1 MINTLHL
8 KNIGIIDEITIDFNK
23 GLNVLTGETG
33 AGKSLIIDSI
43 AILSGGRVLKEI
55 IRKGANYSF
64 VEASIYLPK
73 EKLSQDNYVIV
84 SREIYLTG
92 KNICKINGRLVT
104 VNELKEFMQN
114 VVDIH
119 GQNDNQKLMR
129 SGNHI
134 EFLDNYSNI
143 KILTLKKEYES
154 LYNEYLE
161 LKENLKKNYGNERER
176 KRTLDLLN
184 YEFDEIK
191 EASLKDG
198 EEDIL
203 QDKRKLI
210 QNSEKIYSTLVKSEK
225 NLSQNV
231 LSSLQETIH
240 DFSKISDIN
249 IIYKDIFTRLNDSYY
264 DLEDILLC
272 IEEKKADIFFD
283 ENSANEI
290 CNRLDIIY
298 NLKRKYGN
306 SISEILE
313 YCNNLEIKINEI
325 NNLEQYIENINFKL
339 DKVKSKMF
347 QISKSIHEVRVN
359 ESEKLEININHE
371 LEDLEMKNAKFKVNI
386 EFDINEEYTKNG
398 LDKIEFLISTNIGED
413 FKPLIKVASGG
424 ELSRIMLAIK
434 TVLAVVD
441 EVPIM
446 IFDEIDTGIGGRA
459 AKAVSQKIRK
469 ISTTHQILCVTH
481 LAVVAA
487 HADYNYNIVKKVEG
501 GKTNTYVEILDEKRV
516 IEEIAR
522 MASGE
527 INQVTIEHAMLLRKQ
542 RVA

>member
-134 EFLDNYSNI
+134 EFLDNYSNV